1 MHFAR
6 KYYPQL
12 MALTGDKGG
21 KRVLNAHLEDTAF
34 LRLRTAGRLQI
45 WTFRKVLRQSNNSA
59 ADMTTGIV
67 KIESTVVNEKISEAY
82 A

>member
-1 MHFAR
+1 
-6 KYYPQL
+6 

-21 KRVLNAHLEDTAF
+21 KRVFETRTWRIRLF